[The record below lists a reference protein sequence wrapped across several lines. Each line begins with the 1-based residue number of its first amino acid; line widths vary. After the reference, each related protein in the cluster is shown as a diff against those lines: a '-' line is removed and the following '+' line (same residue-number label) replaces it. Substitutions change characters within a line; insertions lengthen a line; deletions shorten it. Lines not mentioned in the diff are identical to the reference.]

1 MREVRED
8 LNFALVPIDVNG
20 NLMFTRID
28 MKTPRAYT
36 MTSRAE
42 AVEAT
47 RRSIMQAA
55 WDLQSQ
61 KLWAAISLDD
71 IAELAGVSVQTVL
84 RQFGNRTQVFESAME
99 YGAAVVTQE
108 RRTTPG
114 DITDAVRVIVDHYE
128 LRGDGVILMLA
139 QERDNEAIAKVT
151 EHGRRLHR
159 AWVREVFAPQL
170 DMSPATEREA
180 LIDLLVVA
188 TDVYTWKLLRR
199 DRAHSRGA
207 TEHRIRRLL
216 EAILS
221 SAAKES

>member
-1 MREVRED
+1 
-8 LNFALVPIDVNG
+8 
-20 NLMFTRID
+20 
-28 MKTPRAYT
+28 
-36 MTSRAE
+36 
-42 AVEAT
+42 
-47 RRSIMQAA
+47 MQAA

-61 KLWAAISLDD
+61 KLWASISLDD

-84 RQFGNRTQVFESAME
+84 RQFGNRTQVFEAAME
-99 YGAAVVTQE
+99 HGAAIVTEE

-151 EHGRRLHR
+151 EHGRGLHR
-159 AWVREVFAPQL
+159 TWVHDVFAPQL

-180 LIDLLVVA
+180 IIDLLVVA

-199 DRAHSRGA
+199 DQGHSRGT
-207 TEHRIRRLL
+207 TEQSIRRLL

>member
-1 MREVRED
+1 
-8 LNFALVPIDVNG
+8 
-20 NLMFTRID
+20 MFTRID
-28 MKTPRAYT
+28 MKTPRTYT
-36 MTSRAE
+36 MTSRAD

-61 KLWAAISLDD
+61 KLWASISLDD

-84 RQFGNRTQVFESAME
+84 RQFGSRTQAFEAAME
-99 YGAAVVTQE
+99 YGAAVVTEE

-114 DITDAVRVIVDHYE
+114 DIADAVRVIVDHYE

-139 QERDNEAIAKVT
+139 QERDNAAIAKVT
-151 EHGRRLHR
+151 EHGRGLHR
-159 AWVREVFAPQL
+159 DWVRDVFAPQL

-180 LIDLLVVA
+180 IIDLLVVA

-199 DRAHSRGA
+199 DRDHSRGA
-207 TEHRIRRLL
+207 TEKRIRRLL

>member
-1 MREVRED
+1 M
-8 LNFALVPIDVNG
+8 
-20 NLMFTRID
+20 
-28 MKTPRAYT
+28 
-36 MTSRAE
+36 
-42 AVEAT
+42 
-47 RRSIMQAA
+47 
-55 WDLQSQ
+55 
-61 KLWAAISLDD
+61 
-71 IAELAGVSVQTVL
+71 QTVL

-99 YGAAVVTQE
+99 YGAAVVTEE

-114 DITDAVRVIVDHYE
+114 DIADAVRVIVDHYE
-128 LRGDGVILMLA
+128 LRGDGVIFMLA

-151 EHGRRLHR
+151 EHGRGLHR
-159 AWVREVFAPQL
+159 DWVRDVFAPQL

-180 LIDLLVVA
+180 IIDLLVVA

-207 TEHRIRRLL
+207 TEQRIRRLL

>member
-1 MREVRED
+1 
-8 LNFALVPIDVNG
+8 
-20 NLMFTRID
+20 MFTRID
-28 MKTPRAYT
+28 MKTPRTYT
-36 MTSRAE
+36 MTTRAN

-47 RRSIMQAA
+47 RRSIKQAA

-61 KLWAAISLDD
+61 KLWASISLDD

-84 RQFGNRTQVFESAME
+84 RQFGNRTQVFEAAME
-99 YGAAVVTQE
+99 HGAAIVTEE

-139 QERDNEAIAKVT
+139 QERDNEAIAKVI
-151 EHGRRLHR
+151 EHGRGLHR
-159 AWVREVFAPQL
+159 TWVRDVFAPQL

-180 LIDLLVVA
+180 IIDLLVVA

-199 DRAHSRGA
+199 DQGHSRGT
-207 TEHRIRRLL
+207 TEQSIRRLL